1 MVERVLVTLDGAIR
15 DPDAPLLYA
24 DDIGALRGDG
34 IFETVLVR
42 DGVACALELHL
53 ARLRRSAQALELPAP
68 DLDAWRFAVELAAE
82 EWGSEQEGMLRM
94 VLTRGRDSDHGSS
107 DGKLAANAPGGLSAA
122 EPASTGYVL
131 VAPVHERVKTARSE
145 GVSVITL
152 SRGISID
159 LAQAAPWQL
168 LGAKTLSYATN
179 MAALRF
185 ARRMNA
191 DDVIFTSTE
200 HRVLEGPR
208 STVVVQRENQ
218 LITPPA
224 RNGVLPG
231 TTQRALFA
239 QAEKAGWDCRYEPL
253 FTADLITAD
262 SVWMLSSVT
271 LAARVKS
278 LDGLR
283 MSAPE
288 NAAEIAALVD
298 RGVALPGSIADW

>member
-82 EWGSEQEGMLRM
+82 EWGREREGMLRLT
-94 VLTRGRDSDHGSS
+94 LTRGRESEQGS
-107 DGKLAANAPGGLSAA
+107 GKQSANKAGGMSAA
-122 EPASTGYVL
+122 EPPTTGYVL
-131 VAPVHERVKTARSE
+131 VQAVADRVKTARAE

-152 SRGISID
+152 SRGISVD

-185 ARRMNA
+185 AQRMGA
-191 DDVIFTSTE
+191 DDAIFTSTE

-208 STVVVQRENQ
+208 STVVVARDNQ

-224 RNGVLPG
+224 RIGVLPG
-231 TTQRALFA
+231 TTQRALFT

-262 SVWMLSSVT
+262 SVWMLSSIT

-283 MSAPE
+283 MSAPD

-298 RGVALPGSIADW
+298 RGIALPGSVADW

>member
-24 DDIGALRGDG
+24 DDIGVLRGDG
-34 IFETVLVR
+34 VFETVLVR
-42 DGVACALELHL
+42 DGQPCAIESHL
-53 ARLRRSAQALELPAP
+53 ARLRRSAEALELPAP
-68 DLDAWRFAVELAAE
+68 DLDAWRSAVQTAAK
-82 EWGSEQEGMLRM
+82 EWGEGREGLLRM
-94 VLTRGRDSDHGSS
+94 VLTRGRDSE
-107 DGKLAANAPGGLSAA
+107 LAGLSERAA
-122 EPASTGYVL
+122 TKGDLSGAEGPWTGYVL
-131 VAPVHERVKTARSE
+131 VMPVAERVKTARAE

-152 SRGISID
+152 SRGISVD

-185 ARRMNA
+185 AHRMGA

-208 STVVVQRENQ
+208 SSVVIVRDKQ

-224 RNGVLPG
+224 KIGVLPG

-239 QAEKAGWDCRYEPL
+239 EAEKEGWECLYKPL
-253 FTADLITAD
+253 FIADLITAD
-262 SVWMLSSVT
+262 SIWMLSSAT
-271 LAARVKS
+271 LAARVNS

-283 MSAPE
+283 MSAPDH
-288 NAAEIAALVD
+288 ASEIVELVD
-298 RGVALPGSIADW
+298 RGVARPGNIADW

>member
-24 DDIGALRGDG
+24 DDIGVLRGDG
-34 IFETVLVR
+34 VFETVLVR
-42 DGVACALELHL
+42 NGEACALESHL
-53 ARLRRSAQALELPAP
+53 ARLRKSAEALELPAP
-68 DLDAWRFAVELAAE
+68 DLDAWRLAVWTAAE
-82 EWGSEQEGMLRM
+82 EWGKDREGLLRLI
-94 VLTRGRDSDHGSS
+94 LTRGRDSELGHASDRPANGSG
-107 DGKLAANAPGGLSAA
+107 DLAGA
-122 EPASTGYVL
+122 EPAGTGYVL
-131 VAPVHERVKTARSE
+131 VLPVPERVKTARTE

-152 SRGISID
+152 SRGISVD

-179 MAALRF
+179 MSALRF
-185 ARRMNA
+185 AQRMGA

-208 STVVVQRENQ
+208 STVVVARGNQ

-224 RNGVLPG
+224 KIGVLPG

-239 QAEKAGWDCRYEPL
+239 QAEKAGWECKYEPL

-283 MSAPE
+283 MSAPD
-288 NAAEIAALVD
+288 NAAEIIELVEK
-298 RGVALPGSIADW
+298 GIAQPGSIADW

>member
-1 MVERVLVTLDGAIR
+1 MVERVLVTLDGAIQ

-42 DGVACALELHL
+42 DGVPCALELHL
-53 ARLRRSAQALELPAP
+53 ARLRRSAEALDLPAP
-68 DLDAWRFAVELAAE
+68 DLEAWRFAVEMAAE
-82 EWGSEQEGMLRM
+82 EWGREREGTLRM
-94 VLTRGRDSDHGSS
+94 VLTRGRDSDHGGGSERPANKS
-107 DGKLAANAPGGLSAA
+107 GDLAGA
-122 EPASTGYVL
+122 EPATTGYVL
-131 VAPVHERVKTARSE
+131 VVAVPERVKKARTE

-159 LAQAAPWQL
+159 LAQNAPWLL

-179 MAALRF
+179 MSALRF
-185 ARRMNA
+185 AQRMGA

-208 STVVVQRENQ
+208 STVVVQRDNQ

-239 QAEKAGWDCRYEPL
+239 QAEKAGWDCQYEPL
-253 FTADLITAD
+253 FIADLITAD
-262 SVWMLSSVT
+262 AVWMLSSVT
-271 LAARVKS
+271 LAARVNS

-283 MSAPE
+283 MSAPD
-288 NAAEIAALVD
+288 NAGEITEMVN
-298 RGVALPGSIADW
+298 RGIALPGSLADW

>member
-24 DDIGALRGDG
+24 DDIGVLRGDG
-34 IFETVLVR
+34 VFETVLVR
-42 DGVACALELHL
+42 DGQPCAIEWHL
-53 ARLRRSAQALELPAP
+53 ARLRRSAEALELPAP
-68 DLDAWRFAVELAAE
+68 DLDAWRTAVQKAAK
-82 EWGSEQEGMLRM
+82 EWGDTSEGLLRM
-94 VLTRGRDSDHGSS
+94 VLTRGRDSDLGRYG
-107 DGKLAANAPGGLSAA
+107 DLSAIKDMSPA
-122 EPASTGYVL
+122 EAASTGYVL
-131 VAPVHERVKTARSE
+131 VVPVAERVRTARAE

-152 SRGISID
+152 SRGISVD

-185 ARRMNA
+185 AQRMGA

-208 STVVVQRENQ
+208 SSVVIVRDKQ

-224 RNGVLPG
+224 KIGVLPG

-239 QAEKAGWDCRYEPL
+239 EAEKAGWECSYQQL
-253 FTADLITAD
+253 FIADLITAD
-262 SVWMLSSVT
+262 SIWMLSSVT
-271 LAARVKS
+271 LAARVNS

-283 MSAPE
+283 MSAPDH
-288 NAAEIAALVD
+288 APEIIELVD
-298 RGVALPGSIADW
+298 RGVARPGSIADW

>member
-24 DDIGALRGDG
+24 DDIGVLRGDG

-42 DGVACALELHL
+42 GGVPGALELHL
-53 ARLRRSAQALELPAP
+53 ARLRRSAEALDLPAP
-68 DLDAWRFAVELAAE
+68 DLEAWRFAVELATE
-82 EWGSEQEGMLRM
+82 QWGSEREGTLRM
-94 VLTRGRDSDHGSS
+94 VLTRGRDSDHGAAGERMANKGG
-107 DGKLAANAPGGLSAA
+107 DLAGA
-122 EPASTGYVL
+122 EPATTGYVF
-131 VAPVHERVKTARSE
+131 VVPVPDRVEKARAE

-152 SRGISID
+152 SKGISID
-159 LAQAAPWQL
+159 LAQNAPWLL
-168 LGAKTLSYATN
+168 LGAKSLSYATN
-179 MAALRF
+179 MSALRF
-185 ARRMNA
+185 AQRMGA

-208 STVVVQRENQ
+208 STVVVQRDNK

-239 QAEKAGWDCRYEPL
+239 QAEKAGWECLYEPL

-262 SVWMLSSVT
+262 AIWMLSSIT
-271 LAARVKS
+271 LAARVNS

-288 NAAEIAALVD
+288 NADEIVEMVN
-298 RGVALPGSIADW
+298 RGIALPGSLADW

>member
-1 MVERVLVTLDGAIR
+1 MVERVLVTLDGAIQ
-15 DPDAPLLYA
+15 DPDTPLLYA

-42 DGVACALELHL
+42 EGVPCALEMHL
-53 ARLRRSAQALELPAP
+53 ARLRRSAEALELPAP
-68 DLDAWRFAVELAAE
+68 DLEAWRFAVELAAE
-82 EWGSEQEGMLRM
+82 EWGKAREGALRM
-94 VLTRGRDSDHGSS
+94 IVTRGRDGDHGSGS
-107 DGKLAANAPGGLSAA
+107 ERSANQSGVLAGA
-122 EPASTGYVL
+122 EPATTGYVL
-131 VAPVHERVKTARSE
+131 VVPVQERVEKARTE
-145 GVSVITL
+145 GVSAITL

-159 LAQAAPWQL
+159 LAQNAPWLL

-179 MAALRF
+179 MSALRF
-185 ARRMNA
+185 AQRMGA

-208 STVVVQRENQ
+208 STVVVQRDNE

-231 TTQRALFA
+231 TTQRALYT

-253 FTADLITAD
+253 FVADLITAD
-262 SVWMLSSVT
+262 AVWLLSSVT
-271 LAARVKS
+271 LAARVNS

-288 NAAEIAALVD
+288 NAGEIIEMVN
-298 RGVALPGSIADW
+298 RGIALPGSLADW

>member
-24 DDIGALRGDG
+24 DDIGTLRGDG
-34 IFETVLVR
+34 VFETVLVR
-42 DGVACALELHL
+42 EGTACALELHL
-53 ARLRRSAQALELPAP
+53 GRLRRSAEALELPAP
-68 DLDAWRFAVELAAE
+68 NLDAWRSAVQTAAK
-82 EWGSEQEGMLRM
+82 EWGSEREGLLRM
-94 VLTRGRDSDHGSS
+94 VLTRGRDSHHGSS
-107 DGKLAANAPGGLSAA
+107 SKATAINGGELSEA
-122 EPASTGYVL
+122 EPATTGYVL
-131 VAPVHERVKTARSE
+131 VLSVPDRVKTARTE

-185 ARRMNA
+185 AQRMGA

-208 STVVVQRENQ
+208 STVVISRGKQ

-231 TTQRALFA
+231 TTQRALYTV
-239 QAEKAGWDCRYEPL
+239 AEKAGYECLYEPL

-262 SVWMLSSVT
+262 SIWMLSSVT

-283 MSAPE
+283 MSAPDT
-288 NAAEIAALVD
+288 AAEITELVD
-298 RGVALPGSIADW
+298 RGIAQQGSIADW

>member
-1 MVERVLVTLDGAIR
+1 MVERVLVTLDGAIQ
-15 DPDAPLLYA
+15 DPDTPLLFA

-42 DGVACALELHL
+42 DGVPCAIELHL
-53 ARLRRSAQALELPAP
+53 ARLRRSAEALELPAP
-68 DLDAWRFAVELAAE
+68 DLEAWRFAVELAAE
-82 EWGSEQEGMLRM
+82 EWGREREGMLRL

-107 DGKLAANAPGGLSAA
+107 GERTATKGGALAGAQ
-122 EPASTGYVL
+122 PATTGYVL
-131 VAPVHERVKTARSE
+131 VMPVADRVETARAD

-168 LGAKTLSYATN
+168 LGAKTLSYAMN
-179 MAALRF
+179 MSALRF
-185 ARRMNA
+185 AKRMGA

-208 STVVVQRENQ
+208 SSVVVQRDNQ

-231 TTQRALFA
+231 TTQRVLFT
-239 QAEKAGWDCRYEPL
+239 QAEKAGWECSYEPL
-253 FTADLITAD
+253 FIADLITAD

-271 LAARVKS
+271 LAARVNS

-283 MSAPE
+283 MSANDRAPE
-288 NAAEIAALVD
+288 IVEMVN
-298 RGVALPGSIADW
+298 RGITLPGSIADW

>member
-24 DDIGALRGDG
+24 DDIGVLRGDG

-42 DGVACALELHL
+42 GGVPCALELHL
-53 ARLRRSAQALELPAP
+53 ARLRRSAAALELPVP
-68 DLDAWRFAVELAAE
+68 DLEAWRFAVELAAE
-82 EWGSEQEGMLRM
+82 QWGSEREGTLRM
-94 VLTRGRDSDHGSS
+94 VLTRGRDSDHGAGGERMANKGG
-107 DGKLAANAPGGLSAA
+107 DLAGA
-122 EPASTGYVL
+122 EPATTGYVF
-131 VAPVHERVKTARSE
+131 VVPVPDRVEKARTE

-152 SRGISID
+152 SKGISID
-159 LAQAAPWQL
+159 LAQNAPWLL
-168 LGAKTLSYATN
+168 LGAKSLSYATN
-179 MAALRF
+179 MSALRF
-185 ARRMNA
+185 AQRMGA

-208 STVVVQRENQ
+208 STVVVQRDNK

-239 QAEKAGWDCRYEPL
+239 QAEKAGWECLYEPL

-262 SVWMLSSVT
+262 AVWMLSSIT

-288 NAAEIAALVD
+288 NADEIVEMVN
-298 RGVALPGSIADW
+298 RGIALPGSLADW

>member
-24 DDIGALRGDG
+24 DDIGVLRGDG

-42 DGVACALELHL
+42 GGVPGALELHL
-53 ARLRRSAQALELPAP
+53 ARLRRSAEALELPVP
-68 DLDAWRFAVELAAE
+68 DLEAWRFAVELAAE
-82 EWGSEQEGMLRM
+82 QWGSEREGTLRM
-94 VLTRGRDSDHGSS
+94 VLTRGRDSDHGAGGERMANDS
-107 DGKLAANAPGGLSAA
+107 GVLAGA
-122 EPASTGYVL
+122 EPATTGYVF
-131 VAPVHERVKTARSE
+131 VVPVPDRVEKARTE

-152 SRGISID
+152 SKGISID
-159 LAQAAPWQL
+159 VAQNAPWLL
-168 LGAKTLSYATN
+168 LGAKSLSYATN
-179 MAALRF
+179 MSALRF
-185 ARRMNA
+185 AQRMGA

-208 STVVVQRENQ
+208 STVVVQRDNK

-239 QAEKAGWDCRYEPL
+239 QAEKAGWECLYEPL

-262 SVWMLSSVT
+262 AVWMLSSIT
-271 LAARVKS
+271 LAARVNS

-283 MSAPE
+283 MSAPDSA
-288 NAAEIAALVD
+288 NEIVEMVN
-298 RGVALPGSIADW
+298 RGIALPGSLSDW